1 MSLLELAG
9 VHKIFGGIDAVNQV
23 SFSVESGSV
32 IGLIGPNG
40 SGKTTLFNIITGMY
54 PDYEGSISLENRVL
68 DRSSRPDQIKA
79 LGIARTFQN
88 IRLFSAM
95 TVLENVI
102 VGMHCLT
109 HTSLIQA
116 IVRTQGSR
124 KKEKWVRE
132 QAYRAL
138 EFFGSRLT
146 ENIDKPAA
154 SLSYANRRRLEIAR
168 AMVANPKLLLLDEP
182 TAGMNPKE
190 SEELADKIKQLQQK
204 GISLIV
210 IEHDMNVVMGISDR
224 IVVLDHGAKIAEGI
238 PEEIQSNKRVLD
250 AYIGESDW
258 S

>member
-1 MSLLELAG
+1 MSLLELSG
-9 VHKIFGGIDAVNQV
+9 VRKTFGGIDAVNRV
-23 SFSVESGSV
+23 TFSVESGTV
-32 IGLIGPNG
+32 VGLIGPNG
-40 SGKTTLFNIITGMY
+40 SGKTTLFNIITGLY
-54 PDYEGSISLENRVL
+54 PDYEGIITFEEREL

-79 LGIARTFQN
+79 FGIARTFQN
-88 IRLFSAM
+88 IRLFSSM
-95 TVLENVI
+95 TVLENVV

-109 HTSLIQA
+109 HTTLLQA
-116 IVRTQGSR
+116 IVRTQGNR
-124 KKEKWVRE
+124 KREKWVRE
-132 QAYRAL
+132 EAYRAL

-146 ENIDKPAA
+146 DKVDKPAA

-190 SEELADKIKQLQQK
+190 SEELADKIKQMQRQ

-238 PEEIQSNKRVLD
+238 PEEIQGNKRVLD
-250 AYIGESDW
+250 AYLGESD
-258 S
+258 